1 MTAQPQSNTANPGR
15 VFTIVGLVFGLLA
28 IVFIPILFGPAGIV
42 LGFVGYSKG
51 DRPFGLIVG
60 IGSII
65 TMIGGLI
72 LGAVVWNS
80 MH

>member
-1 MTAQPQSNTANPGR
+1 MTAQPQSTTANSGR
-15 VFTIVGLVFGLLA
+15 VFTILGLVFGLLA

>member
-1 MTAQPQSNTANPGR
+1 MTSTPQSTTSNPGR
-15 VFTIVGLVFGLLA
+15 VFTIIGLVFGLLA
-28 IVFIPILFGPAGIV
+28 ILFLPILFGPAGIV
-42 LGFVGYSKG
+42 LGFVGYAKG

-65 TMIGGLI
+65 TMIGGMVLA
-72 LGAVVWNS
+72 AVAWNS